1 MVTQQKEQ
9 EMVGPNKHGESPF
22 RDALNRL
29 DAIVSCGTAGVR
41 LAHLVKRE
49 ENLRGQG
56 QRLSPDD
63 CLNLGLALYD
73 AGRMSLDEAVFW
85 VCWSAL
91 GANNRA
97 EQRIQTTY
105 EEDFASRFEALA
117 KRHGLN
123 DEQWTPGDGPP
134 EYEALNAE
142 FEQAAERINA
152 EVLREYAN
160 ETGHPV
166 LVATADLYESD
177 PAAFERQV
185 GRGRQQFLGSGNQ
198 DGGT

>member
-1 MVTQQKEQ
+1 
-9 EMVGPNKHGESPF
+9 MVGPNEHGEFPF

-29 DAIVSCGTAGVR
+29 DAIVSRGTAGVR

-56 QRLSPDD
+56 KRLSPDE

-73 AGRMSLDEAVFW
+73 AGRASLDEAVFW
-85 VCWSAL
+85 VCCFAL
-91 GANNRA
+91 GASNRA
-97 EQRIQTTY
+97 EQRIQATY

-117 KRHGLN
+117 KKHGLN
-123 DEQWTPGDGPP
+123 EEQWTPGDGPL

-142 FEQAAERINA
+142 FGQAAQRTNA

-166 LVATADLYESD
+166 LVTAADLYESD
-177 PAAFERQV
+177 PAAFEFQV

-198 DGGT
+198 GGGT